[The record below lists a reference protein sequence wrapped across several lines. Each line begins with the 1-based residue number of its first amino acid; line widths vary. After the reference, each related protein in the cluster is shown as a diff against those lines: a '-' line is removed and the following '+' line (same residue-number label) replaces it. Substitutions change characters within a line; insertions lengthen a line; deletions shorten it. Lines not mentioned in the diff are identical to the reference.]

1 MRVYVPMYEG
11 DSIIHAGPVPGGD
24 IASAWETA
32 ISKTSF
38 VQSNRGADSVSE
50 SSLDTAALEQRART
64 ARSAWVGSK
73 LKSFYQNLVRRL
85 ERAGQSEME
94 NYLAA
99 SQNLADLEERIRR
112 YERKHQPDHLG

>member
-11 DSIIHAGPVPGGD
+11 DSIIHAGLVPGGNV
-24 IASAWETA
+24 ASAWETA
-32 ISKTSF
+32 ISKTPF
-38 VQSNRGADSVSE
+38 VRNNGVAENTPAPAID
-50 SSLDTAALEQRART
+50 AGALERSARA
-64 ARSAWVGSK
+64 ARSAWLGSK
-73 LKSFYQNLVRRL
+73 LKSFYQNLVRKL

-112 YERKHQPDHLG
+112 FERKHRTDCLG

>member
-32 ISKTSF
+32 ISKTPF
-38 VQSNRGADSVSE
+38 VQSNIGADSVSE
-50 SSLDTAALEQRART
+50 PSLDTAALERRARA

-73 LKSFYQNLVRRL
+73 LKSFYQALVHKF
-85 ERAGQSEME
+85 ER
-94 NYLAA
+94 AA

-112 YERKHQPDHLG
+112 YERKHQTDFLG